1 MTKKFCLIFLLVF
14 ILFSLPGCN
23 LPAVQTSSEN
33 TKEIDSQETAQPVEV
48 LAEAGETVLPSA
60 TPEVL
65 QPPSE
70 ITEEPEPTVET
81 QASGIGEEPSPLI
94 SADNLDKLKI
104 VQETRVEYPYR
115 IKWFNDGSRLGVI
128 VDQNLL
134 FLDGVTLENA
144 GSVNIETPYILL
156 DFSPADDLIAVSK
169 DRTSLELRNTQTG
182 ELLREII
189 PPTQL
194 LSALFTPDG
203 KYIAANL
210 IDEWTVMLWDV
221 QTGEVYKILTGFET
235 AAPVY
240 SFVFSQDSQNLIWI
254 ARMTVQP
261 MSIEDGVLGP
271 ELYHEDFV
279 NSVAL
284 HPDGKILASAAAG
297 TVGED
302 YLPLIVR
309 WSLPDGQEID
319 RLVSGEKSVSVLLYS
334 NDGELLFSG
343 GTSLDIWYGAETPYK
358 LYSDGTDI
366 ISSIAL
372 SADGRKLAA
381 ATSEGKFLLWEVVP

>member
-1 MTKKFCLIFLLVF
+1 MIKKLYRIFLPAFLIFFLT
-14 ILFSLPGCN
+14 GCN
-23 LPAVQTSSEN
+23 LPLAQTSSEN
-33 TKEIDSQETAQPVEV
+33 TKEIESQETAQVAEV
-48 LAEAGETVLPSA
+48 QAEASATVLPAASA
-60 TPEVL
+60 EVL
-65 QPPSE
+65 EPASE
-70 ITEEPEPTVET
+70 MTEEPEPTVET
-81 QASGIGEEPSPLI
+81 QPSGIGEELPPVI
-94 SADNLDKLKI
+94 TADNLDKLQI
-104 VQETRVEYPYR
+104 VQETTVEYPYR

-134 FLDGVTLENA
+134 FLDGITLENT

-182 ELLREII
+182 ELVREIF

-240 SFVFSQDSQNLIWI
+240 GFVFSQDSQNLIWI
-254 ARMTVQP
+254 ARGKVQP
-261 MSIEDGVLGP
+261 MNIENGVLGP

-279 NSVAL
+279 SSVAL
-284 HPDGKILASAAAG
+284 HPDGKILATSAAG

-319 RLVSGEKSVSVLLYS
+319 RLVSGEKSVVSLLYS
-334 NDGELLFSG
+334 HDGELLFCGWLLSG
-343 GTSLDIWYGAETPYK
+343 YLVWD
-358 LYSDGTDI
+358 
-366 ISSIAL
+366 
-372 SADGRKLAA
+372 
-381 ATSEGKFLLWEVVP
+381 